1 MRHHVFVQTSYKSVE
16 LAEVGPRLTMRPF
29 EIRSGGSVVD
39 TAAGA
44 FTGGVGRGGGGG
56 DAGNGGLIAGGDVE
70 WQLTQ
75 YTRTSA
81 KRSYLGP

>member
-1 MRHHVFVQTSYKSVE
+1 MQTSYKSVE

-29 EIRSGGSVVD
+29 EIRSGGSVAD

-44 FTGGVGRGGGGG
+44 FSGGGGGSGGGGRGRSG